1 MKEKIIENGIEYV
14 KSGDYYILE
23 CYTLSTVDKDI
34 HYAKTMRRFCDS
46 ENELGKMLKGKPLHI
61 VNDLINASDEI
72 VAITSI
78 ENFKL
83 GFRLGVQMIC
93 DSLICD
99 DSIFKDL

>member
-1 MKEKIIENGIEYV
+1 MNFIEELYYGNINPNEKRYN
-14 KSGDYYILE
+14 
-23 CYTLSTVDKDI
+23 KDTQ
-34 HYAKTMRRFCDS
+34 YAKTMRKFCDS
-46 ENELGKMLKGKPLHI
+46 ENELGKMLKGKPLHL

>member
-1 MKEKIIENGIEYV
+1 MH
-14 KSGDYYILE
+14 L
-23 CYTLSTVDKDI
+23 
-34 HYAKTMRRFCDS
+34 
-46 ENELGKMLKGKPLHI
+46 

-83 GFRLGVQMIC
+83 GSRLGVQMIC

-99 DSIFKDL
+99 DGIFKDL